1 MKKSM
6 LRILHIARRELRR
19 MVSNPMYVLCMV
31 LFPLAVTFFFTS
43 LMNEGQPESMPVG
56 IVDQDNTSFTRK
68 LTRSLDA
75 FQTSRVVAYYASF
88 EEARQAMQHGDIY
101 AFLYFPKGTTDA
113 LLSSRQPVISFYY
126 TYTSLTAG
134 ALLYRD
140 LKTISTLGSAAVGS
154 ATLTAKG
161 LTPKQIST
169 FLQPVK
175 VDLHTVANPW
185 INYNVYLST
194 MLIPGCLLLF
204 VFLITAY
211 AFGQELKMGTARELL
226 AEAGGSSFV
235 AVIGKLLPHFAIN
248 LALFYFY
255 LFYVF
260 AAMHFPHGG
269 GVGEILLL
277 GFLSVTASMGFGVFM
292 FGLLPSLRMSM
303 SMCSLWG
310 VLSFSMVGTAFPT
323 FAMDAP
329 LEVLSALFPL
339 RHYFRLYQTCVF
351 NSNPLVYDWPNIVA
365 LIAFILLPLLV
376 MRNIKRAYKNYV
388 YIS

>member
-1 MKKSM
+1 M
-6 LRILHIARRELRR
+6 LRILQIARRELRR
-19 MVSNPMYVLCMV
+19 IGSNPMYLLCMV

-43 LMNEGQPESMPVG
+43 LMDEGQPEDMPVG

-75 FQTSRVVAYYASF
+75 FQTTRVVAHYAGF

-113 LLSSRQPVISFYY
+113 LLSSRQPTISFYY

-161 LTPKQIST
+161 LTPQQVAT
-169 FLQPVK
+169 FLQPIR

-194 MLIPGCLLLF
+194 MLVPGCLLLF

-211 AFGQELKMGTARELL
+211 ALGQELKMNTARELMGM
-226 AEAGGSSFV
+226 AGGNPFV
-235 AVIGKLLPHFAIN
+235 AVVGKLLPHFVIN
-248 LALFYFY
+248 LAMFYFY
-255 LFYVF
+255 LFYVYT
-260 AAMHFPHGG
+260 AMHFPHGG
-269 GVGEILLL
+269 GVGDMLLL
-277 GFLSVTASMGFGVFM
+277 GLLSVAASMGFGIFM

-329 LEVLSALFPL
+329 LEVLSELFPL

-351 NSNPLVYDWPNIVA
+351 NANPLAYDWTNILA
-365 LIAFILLPLLV
+365 LVVFALLPLFV
-376 MRNIKRAYKNYV
+376 IMNVKKAYNNYV
-388 YIS
+388 YLS

>member
-1 MKKSM
+1 M
-6 LRILHIARRELRR
+6 LRILQIARRELRR
-19 MVSNPMYVLCMV
+19 IGSNPMYLLCMV

-43 LMNEGQPESMPVG
+43 LMDEGQPEDMPVG

-75 FQTSRVVAYYASF
+75 FQTTRVVAHYAGF

-113 LLSSRQPVISFYY
+113 LLSSRQPTISFYY

-161 LTPKQIST
+161 LTPQQVST
-169 FLQPVK
+169 FLQPIR

-194 MLIPGCLLLF
+194 MLVPGCLLLF
-204 VFLITAY
+204 VFLVTAY
-211 AFGQELKMGTARELL
+211 ALGQELKMNTARELMGM
-226 AEAGGSSFV
+226 AGGNPFV
-235 AVIGKLLPHFAIN
+235 AVVGKLLPHFAIN
-248 LALFYFY
+248 LAMFYFY
-255 LFYVF
+255 LFYVYT
-260 AAMHFPHGG
+260 AMHFPHGG
-269 GVGEILLL
+269 GVGDMLLL
-277 GFLSVTASMGFGVFM
+277 GLLSVAASMGFGIFM

-329 LEVLSALFPL
+329 LEVLSELFPL

-351 NSNPLVYDWPNIVA
+351 NANPLAYDWTNILA
-365 LIAFILLPLLV
+365 LVVFALLPLFV
-376 MRNIKRAYKNYV
+376 IMNIKKAYNNYV
-388 YIS
+388 YLS